1 MSTEFYKPLT
11 PAFRIQINDSI
22 SKNIAELKT
31 CEQNVLVNMQIQGQ
45 LALKNL
51 HKLYNLMSTDTGSE
65 KQLACG

>member
-1 MSTEFYKPLT
+1 MSEFCKPLT
-11 PAFRIQINDSI
+11 PEFRKQINDSI

-51 HKLYNLMSTDTGSE
+51 IDSLPDGYLIPMRK
-65 KQLACG
+65 

>member
-51 HKLYNLMSTDTGSE
+51 IDSLPDGYLIPMRK
-65 KQLACG
+65 

>member
-11 PAFRIQINDSI
+11 PAFRTQINDSI

-31 CEQNVLVNMQIQGQ
+31 CEQNGLVKAQICGQ

-51 HKLYNLMSTDTGSE
+51 IRSLPDGYLIPMK
-65 KQLACG
+65 K